1 MGLHDLTT
9 YDRILCQN
17 EEVCMAKKLTKKMNR
32 KSKLEI
38 RHAEII
44 KQLQT
49 NFGPLPDNTSLAQPS
64 PFKVFPTFVTYSAY
78 EEPILA
84 EKGN

>member
-1 MGLHDLTT
+1 
-9 YDRILCQN
+9 
-17 EEVCMAKKLTKKMNR
+17 MAKKQTKKMNG

-44 KQLQT
+44 KRFQT
-49 NFGPLPDNTSLAQPS
+49 TISPLPDNASLAQPS

>member
-1 MGLHDLTT
+1 M
-9 YDRILCQN
+9 
-17 EEVCMAKKLTKKMNR
+17 TKKTDR

-38 RHAEII
+38 RHAEIV

-49 NFGPLPDNTSLAQPS
+49 TFGPLPDNASLAQPS

-84 EKGN
+84 NTEP

>member
-1 MGLHDLTT
+1 
-9 YDRILCQN
+9 
-17 EEVCMAKKLTKKMNR
+17 VAKKLTKKMDR

-49 NFGPLPDNTSLAQPS
+49 TFGPLPDSASLAQPS
-64 PFKVFPTFVTYSAY
+64 PLKVFPSFVTYSAY
-78 EEPILA
+78 EEPILID
-84 EKGN
+84 KGN